1 MTHPPKLTRNQIKHL
16 RSLNKKKHRH
26 EKRQFL
32 VEGETL
38 TAEAVHA
45 DSSGLRYLICTVD
58 YFHSQSDAWR
68 LEVAD
73 RIYCCGQQAIASI
86 SSLDSPPS
94 VLALI
99 DMPPLEEDALPD
111 AASDAPASGL
121 WLYLDGLRD
130 PGNVGTIWRIADWFG
145 VTRLYTSED
154 CVDLYNP
161 KVVQASMG
169 AFLRVV
175 ARTRA
180 LASLHQK
187 HPQLTILGTCIS
199 GGSDGLHYNWPADTL
214 LVIGSESHG
223 IRSSVGE
230 LVNGWISIPRG
241 PQSSGAESLNAGVAT
256 GILCAS
262 YLRTF
267 SDTPR

>member
-1 MTHPPKLTRNQIKHL
+1 
-16 RSLNKKKHRH
+16 
-26 EKRQFL
+26 
-32 VEGETL
+32 
-38 TAEAVHA
+38 
-45 DSSGLRYLICTVD
+45 
-58 YFHSQSDAWR
+58 
-68 LEVAD
+68 
-73 RIYCCGQQAIASI
+73 
-86 SSLDSPPS
+86 
-94 VLALI
+94 
-99 DMPPLEEDALPD
+99 MPPLEEDALPD

-121 WLYLDGLRD
+121 GLYLDGLRD

-169 AFLRVV
+169 AFLRVA
-175 ARTRA
+175 ARTRP
-180 LASLHQK
+180 LASLRSE

-223 IRSSVGE
+223 IRSAVGE
-230 LVNGWISIPRG
+230 LLNGWISIPRG